1 MSTISLKAQINELL
15 NTVEDE
21 RLLQSI
27 TAILQ
32 TYVAE
37 ETATLT
43 SEERAA
49 IEKGLQDVEAG
60 RLITHQQ
67 VKQNSQARYPGLNH
81 SGRRIS
87 YDSIS
92 VAV

>member
-1 MSTISLKAQINELL
+1 MSTITLKAQINELL

-21 RLLQSI
+21 RFLQSI
-27 TAILQ
+27 TAMLQ

-37 ETATLT
+37 ETVTLT
-43 SEERAA
+43 SEEKAA

-67 VKQNSQARYPGLNH
+67 VKQNSQARYPELNPK
-81 SGRRIS
+81 SWK
-87 YDSIS
+87 
-92 VAV
+92 